1 MIVCEQGGWC
11 SLANVEIVSKPY
23 PQPWLAWSVVVLLVL
38 ASLVAYVDRQVVA
51 IVVEPMKQDLELT
64 DAEVGWL
71 YGIFAVFYALAALP
85 IAWLADNRSRTATIG
100 IGVGF
105 WSIMTAGGGIAQ
117 NFWQLLFVR
126 MGVGVGE
133 ATLTPAT
140 NSLLGD
146 YFPREKLPL
155 ALSVYQLG
163 PIIGSGLAFVIG
175 GVVLATV
182 MSLEPMTI
190 PGIGELHPWQQT
202 FVWLGLP
209 GIALALVFF
218 VMPEAVRRVP
228 VGGRGNSGF
237 GPVLAFYRENTRTL
251 VCHHFGCLFLNLMG
265 YAFVFWTVSYFV
277 RVHGLPA
284 PEASQTFGWIFAVF
298 GSLGPLLMAML
309 GRQLEMRGRAD
320 GNITAALVGGMLA
333 IPFMVAVQF
342 APNATVAFWLYA
354 PAMCFI
360 NSPFGIANGAL
371 PVIAPPPIRAQV
383 AAVNMLVIAFGMMVG
398 PPLAGYFNT
407 TVFPGPDG
415 VRYSIITLVLV
426 FGILGCALLWLARAP
441 YAESYRRMRAREA

>member
-1 MIVCEQGGWC
+1 
-11 SLANVEIVSKPY
+11 VSKPY
-23 PQPWLAWSVVVLLVL
+23 PQPWLAWSVVALLVF
-38 ASLVAYVDRQVVA
+38 ASLVAFVDRQVVA
-51 IVVEPMKQDLELT
+51 IVVEPMKQDLGLT

-71 YGIFAVFYALAALP
+71 YGVFAVFYALAALP

-100 IGVGF
+100 IGVAF
-105 WSIMTAGGGIAQ
+105 WSMMTAGGGIAQ
-117 NFWQLLFVR
+117 NFWQLLLVR

-182 MSLEPMTI
+182 MNLEPMTI
-190 PGIGELHPWQQT
+190 PGIGTLHPWQQT

-209 GIALALVFF
+209 GLALAVVFF
-218 VMPEAVRRVP
+218 VMREPVRRVP
-228 VGGRGNSGF
+228 VRRGEGRGF
-237 GPVLAFYRENTRTL
+237 GPLLAFYRENTRTL
-251 VCHHFGCLFLNLMG
+251 VFHHFGCLFLNLMG
-265 YAFVFWTVSYFV
+265 YAFVFWTVSFFV
-277 RVHGLPA
+277 RVHGLA
-284 PEASQTFGWIFAVF
+284 AADASQTFGWIFAVF
-298 GSLGPLLMAML
+298 GSLGPLLMAIL
-309 GRQLEMRGRAD
+309 GRSLERRGRAD
-320 GNITAALVGGMLA
+320 ANITAAMVGGMLA

-426 FGILGCALLWLARAP
+426 FGCLGCALLWLARAP
-441 YAESYRRMRAREA
+441 YAESYRRMRAREG